1 MLQNAVAKVEDVTVA
16 TEGINGAQSYL
27 ANFLVRAK
35 QDRRI
40 DVALQRDFWTQ
51 RLSNLSQVHAPID
64 AEHIRTGARHG
75 GEQMLCRFGVI
86 NHGDRA
92 AEARD
97 DLLDGGEREV
107 FVVLQIQFAAPG
119 IEQLDCRCP
128 CRDLRLQIGNRC
140 LSDAMEQLAEGFRLV
155 VEETLYG
162 GESFLGLAFHH
173 VAGKSPR
180 RSEERRVG
188 KECRSR
194 WSPYH

>member
-16 TEGINGAQSYL
+16 AEGINGAPSCF

-40 DVALQRDFWTQ
+40 DTALQRDFWTQ

-64 AEHIRTGARHG
+64 AEHIRAGVRHG
-75 GEQMLCRFGVI
+75 WEQMLRRLCVI

-119 IEQLDCRCP
+119 IKQLDSRCP
-128 CRDLRLQIGNRC
+128 CRDLRLQIRKGC
-140 LSDAMEQLAEGFRLV
+140 LSDAMEQLVEGFRFM
-155 VEETLYG
+155 VEETLDC
-162 GESFLGLAFHH
+162 GETLLGLAFHH

-180 RSEERRVG
+180 STRKAQNRNL
-188 KECRSR
+188 
-194 WSPYH
+194 

>member
-75 GEQMLCRFGVI
+75 GEKMVCRFGVI

-92 AEARD
+92 AEGRD
-97 DLLDGGEREV
+97 DILDGAGRAD
-107 FVVLQIQFAAPG
+107 VVGLQ
-119 IEQLDCRCP
+119 
-128 CRDLRLQIGNRC
+128 
-140 LSDAMEQLAEGFRLV
+140 V
-155 VEETLYG
+155 
-162 GESFLGLAFHH
+162 
-173 VAGKSPR
+173 
-180 RSEERRVG
+180 
-188 KECRSR
+188 
-194 WSPYH
+194 